1 LTPAPRK
8 SRSIRFVL
16 RYIWKHT
23 RRFAGRS
30 ALAIALAAL
39 FFAAICQFA
48 LMARSYAKLRDD
60 TVVTA
65 NFTGG
70 LPLSLVTPV
79 IKREYIKNPY
89 YEGRTGADVNY
100 DYADIVVTN
109 DVARYAGEDA
119 EITYAQGY
127 DETCMDAFGEIL
139 ILGETLMA
147 THGLELGDTVDVV
160 PASYQDQARY
170 KYTQYHREKYPDDK
184 LTADKLMEL
193 YGDKIRAEAE
203 PMAIP
208 YTVAGVL
215 STQSFTLGR
224 TAFTPGVR
232 EETKS
237 YGRLID
243 LDVAEF
249 TLADNTRADEF
260 REYGTR
266 IAEVNLAG
274 AVDFIM
280 DTSKLE
286 NLLNTLRLLGTL
298 YPIAV
303 AAALLIGGF
312 LCALVIFQSA
322 KEAAIMR
329 VLGTTKRK
337 TRTILALEQ
346 VLLSTAGLVLGACG
360 LLIYNGS
367 GMASATGDL
376 ALFAGLYFAVIVT
389 SALISSAAA
398 TRKNVLE
405 LLQTRE

>member
-1 LTPAPRK
+1 
-8 SRSIRFVL
+8 
-16 RYIWKHT
+16 
-23 RRFAGRS
+23 
-30 ALAIALAAL
+30 
-39 FFAAICQFA
+39 
-48 LMARSYAKLRDD
+48 
-60 TVVTA
+60 
-65 NFTGG
+65 
-70 LPLSLVTPV
+70 
-79 IKREYIKNPY
+79 
-89 YEGRTGADVNY
+89 
-100 DYADIVVTN
+100 
-109 DVARYAGEDA
+109 
-119 EITYAQGY
+119 
-127 DETCMDAFGEIL
+127 
-139 ILGETLMA
+139 
-147 THGLELGDTVDVV
+147 
-160 PASYQDQARY
+160 
-170 KYTQYHREKYPDDK
+170 
-184 LTADKLMEL
+184 MEL

-266 IAEVNLAG
+266 IAEVNLDG

-286 NLLNTLRLLGTL
+286 NLINTLRLLGAL

-312 LCALVIFQSA
+312 LCALVIFQSS

-337 TRTILALEQ
+337 TRAILSLEQ
-346 VLLSTAGLVLGACG
+346 VLLSGVGLLVGACG

-367 GMASATGDL
+367 GIAAASGDMV
-376 ALFAGLYFAVIVT
+376 LFAGLYFALIAAAAIV
-389 SALISSAAA
+389 SSVAA

-405 LLQTRE
+405 LLQTKE